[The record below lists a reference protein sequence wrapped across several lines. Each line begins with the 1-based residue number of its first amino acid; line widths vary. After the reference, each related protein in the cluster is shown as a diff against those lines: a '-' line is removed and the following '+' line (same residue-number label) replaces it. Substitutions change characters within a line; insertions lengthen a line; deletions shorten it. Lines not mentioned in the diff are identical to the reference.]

1 MSGMTFPDSSTSGY
15 LASGFEGVS
24 KSFTEITSLSSSGYC
39 DLYRAKRYGRWF
51 LLKCLKAGNASDS
64 LYQQMLRKEF
74 EILMRLQHP
83 AVMQT
88 LGMEHVRISGE
99 DKICI
104 VAEWIDGCTL
114 SVYLASHPSLHDRR
128 RIAGELAEALA
139 YVHSQQIVHRDLKPS
154 NIMVTHNGN
163 YVKLI
168 DFGLAD
174 TDSHAILKQPAGTMK
189 YMAPEQAVKS
199 MPDVRNDIYSLG
211 VIFQEM
217 ELGRGIYNKV
227 AERCLRPIH
236 QRYQNMG
243 ELLDDLHSRNSRH
256 LWMLSLAIAA
266 VCIIAALIMQ
276 VYKVQKKAAS
286 LEEHTADLQL
296 QLRVLNHEIIGFE
309 DSQAKQKCVQHWDTD
324 KDGELSYVEAA
335 AVKELGN
342 VFTKDTLL
350 RSFNELEHFTGLS
363 EISPNAFWKCS
374 RLVSI
379 QLPRTIRYIRQN
391 AFRGTALQMVT
402 IPGSVVAVGDHILE
416 DCSRLETVI
425 FESFLP
431 SVNAGSHPLTNCP
444 RLSDIFAL
452 NLFQTSNP
460 EKAAWM
466 EVTSLITQ
474 HIRFKDSQVKAI
486 CIAHWDRNGDRELSI
501 DEAASVT
508 SLGTAFTGKGNITH
522 FDELRFF
529 TGLTTIE
536 ANAFEKC
543 WHLQSVRLPS
553 SLRTIGEYAFVDC
566 NLQSIYI
573 PSGVIRLAP
582 TFVASNPHLH
592 QIVVSPDNPVYDSRE
607 ECNAVIETATNRM
620 QTGSAAATI
629 PRSVTSL
636 NDECFIWHSS
646 DELIIPSQITRI
658 GLWSLTSLF
667 KRVYCES
674 PVPPAFNSQGGQ
686 AYLFPPA
693 HMNFPE
699 PDIYVPYGSIDA
711 YRQAEG
717 WSFFAHRL
725 REYPAR
731 PQAFYR
737 PTPTWTNLDQSSFWE
752 KH

>member
-1 MSGMTFPDSSTSGY
+1 MAVSDSSISGY
-15 LASGFEGVS
+15 MTSDFEGIS
-24 KSFTEITSLSSSGYC
+24 KVFAEITPLPSSGYC
-39 DLYRAKRYGRWF
+39 NLYKAKRYGRWF
-51 LLKCLKAGNASDS
+51 LLKSLKPEKAADPV
-64 LYQQMLRKEF
+64 YQQMLRKEF

-83 AVMQT
+83 AIMQT
-88 LGMEHVRISGE
+88 FGMEQVRISSVDE
-99 DKICI
+99 VCI

-114 SVYLASHPSLHDRR
+114 SDYLCSNPSLQDRR
-128 RIAGELAEALA
+128 RIAKELAEALA
-139 YVHSQQIVHRDLKPS
+139 YIHQQQIVHRDLKPS
-154 NIMVTHNGN
+154 NIMVTHNGS

-189 YMAPEQAVKS
+189 YMAPEQAAKAI
-199 MPDVRNDIYSLG
+199 PDVRNDIYSLG
-211 VIFQEM
+211 IILQEM
-217 ELGRGIYNKV
+217 DLGRGIYNKV

-243 ELLDDLHSRNSRH
+243 ELLDDLRSRNRRH
-256 LWMLSLAIAA
+256 WWMLALAVVA
-266 VCIIAALIMQ
+266 VGIIVALIAQ
-276 VYKVQKKAAS
+276 IYEVQKKAAS
-286 LEEHTADLQL
+286 LEQHTADLQL

-309 DSQAKQKCVQHWDTD
+309 DPQTKRKCIQHWDTD

-350 RSFNELEHFTGLS
+350 RSFNELKHFTGLND
-363 EISPNAFWKCS
+363 ISPNAFWDCS
-374 RLVSI
+374 RLVSV

-391 AFRGTALQMVT
+391 AFRSTALQTVT
-402 IPGSVVAVGDHILE
+402 IPGSVVAIGDHSLE
-416 DCSRLETVI
+416 GCSSLETVI

-431 SVNAGSHPLTNCP
+431 SVNVGSHPLANCP
-444 RLSDIFAL
+444 RLSDIFAQ

-460 EKAAWM
+460 EKAAWK
-466 EVTSLITQ
+466 EVASLITRN
-474 HIRFKDSQVKAI
+474 IRFKDPQVKAI
-486 CIAHWDRNGDRELSI
+486 CVAHWDRDGDHELSI
-501 DEAASVT
+501 DEAANVT
-508 SLGTAFTGKGNITH
+508 SLGTAFTGKGNITS

-553 SLRTIGEYAFVDC
+553 SLKTIGEYAFVDC
-566 NLQSIYI
+566 DLQSIYI
-573 PSGVIRLAP
+573 PSDVISLAP
-582 TFVASNPHLH
+582 TFVASNLHLH

-607 ECNAVIETATNRM
+607 QCNAVIETATNRM
-620 QTGSAAATI
+620 QTGSASATI

-636 NDECFIWHSS
+636 NDECFIWYAC
-646 DELIIPSQITRI
+646 DELILPSQITRI

-693 HMNFPE
+693 HLNYPE

-717 WSFFAHRL
+717 WSLFAHRL
-725 REYPAR
+725 REYPSL
-731 PQAFYR
+731 PPFFYL
-737 PTPTWTNLDQSSFWE
+737 PTRNWTNLDQKTFWE
-752 KH
+752 KR

>member
-1 MSGMTFPDSSTSGY
+1 MSTFDSSVSGY
-15 LASGFEGVS
+15 LTSDFEGIS
-24 KSFTEITSLSSSGYC
+24 MTFTEVTPLPSSGYC
-39 DLYRAKRYGRWF
+39 KIYKAQRYGRWF
-51 LLKCLKAGNASDS
+51 LLKCLSPEHRADPA
-64 LYQQMLRKEF
+64 YQQMLRKEF
-74 EILMRLQHP
+74 EVLMKLQHP
-83 AVMQT
+83 AIMQT
-88 LGMEHVRISGE
+88 MGMEQVRVGDE
-99 DKICI
+99 DEVCI

-114 SVYLASHPSLHDRR
+114 SDYLDTQPSLQDRR
-128 RIAGELAEALA
+128 RIARELAEALA
-139 YVHSQQIVHRDLKPS
+139 YIHQQQIVHRDLKPS
-154 NIMVTHNGN
+154 NIMITHKGS
-163 YVKLI
+163 YPKII

-189 YMAPEQAVKS
+189 YMAPEQAAKA

-211 VIFQEM
+211 IIFQEM

-236 QRYQNMG
+236 QRYQNMD
-243 ELLDDLHSRNSRH
+243 ELLDDLRSRNRQH
-256 LWMLSLAIAA
+256 WRMLALAVAA

-276 VYKVQKKAAS
+276 VYEVQKKADS

-309 DSQAKQKCVQHWDTD
+309 DPLVKQKCIQHWDTD
-324 KDGELSYVEAA
+324 KDGELSFVEAA

-363 EISPNAFWKCS
+363 EISPNAFWDCS

-431 SVNAGSHPLTNCP
+431 SVNAGSHPLVNCP

-460 EKAAWM
+460 EKAAWK
-466 EVTSLITQ
+466 EVASLITRN
-474 HIRFKDSQVKAI
+474 IRFKDPQVKAI
-486 CIAHWDRNGDRELSI
+486 CVAHWDRDGDHELSL
-501 DEAASVT
+501 DEAANIT
-508 SLGTAFTGKGNITH
+508 SLGTAFTGQGNITR

-543 WHLQSVRLPS
+543 WHLQSVRLPN

-582 TFVASNPHLH
+582 TFVAANPHLR

-607 ECNAVIETATNRM
+607 QCNAVIETATNRM

-636 NDECFIWHSS
+636 NDECFIWHSC

-731 PQAFYR
+731 PSSFFVAK
-737 PTPTWTNLDQSSFWE
+737 PNWTNLDQATIFE